1 MNETNS
7 INSTNVVGNVVDSI
21 KDSDSLLEGLLTYF
35 TTLDS
40 VHYITFVINLL
51 IFIFGRQIINNL
63 SVQTIGANQSRLRL
77 LRLIN
82 TILFLTYLVA
92 VAFQLQLAS
101 NFSHTGLLMLLTY
114 LGSQFAHSLILKRYG
129 RQREVEGTSL
139 FIESHTSHS
148 LHLLALLLLGVV
160 AGLIF
165 LNIWNLE
172 NWLQTTSFLGAIA
185 VLVFT
190 TKDYWLKDFISGIMV
205 ISNGNIERGDVVRI
219 PSENILAIV
228 LETRGTLTILRDLI
242 RHHNITIPNS
252 LLLNVQVEILDTESR
267 KGVSD
272 FVDFNIGYNTPSES
286 AQEYLTEAWKK
297 ACKITSTIN
306 SDREGIVKLVGN
318 GDHAVTWRLLYN
330 LKAVHGIIEARNSIN
345 LAAFELQ
352 QQHNIK
358 LATPLTHTFPTGKP
372 DGIKSLS

>member
-7 INSTNVVGNVVDSI
+7 ITSTNVVGNVVDSI
-21 KDSDSLLEGLLTYF
+21 KDSGISGLLDYF

-63 SVQTIGANQSRLRL
+63 SVETVGANQSRLRL

-82 TILFLTYLVA
+82 TILFLTYLLA
-92 VAFQLQLAS
+92 VAFQLQLAT

-114 LGSQFAHSLILKRYG
+114 LGSQFAHSLILKKYG
-129 RQREVEGTSL
+129 RQREIEGTSL

-242 RHHNITIPNS
+242 RNHNITVPNS

-272 FVDFNIGYNTPSES
+272 YVDFNIGYETPSD
-286 AQEYLTEAWKK
+286 AATEYLT
-297 ACKITSTIN
+297 
-306 SDREGIVKLVGN
+306 
-318 GDHAVTWRLLYN
+318 
-330 LKAVHGIIEARNSIN
+330 
-345 LAAFELQ
+345 
-352 QQHNIK
+352 
-358 LATPLTHTFPTGKP
+358 
-372 DGIKSLS
+372 

>member
-7 INSTNVVGNVVDSI
+7 ITSTNVVGNVVDSI

-129 RQREVEGTSL
+129 RQGSRRHLVVYRVSHLAQPTSARPAASWCGRRPD
-139 FIESHTSHS
+139 FPQ
-148 LHLLALLLLGVV
+148 HL
-160 AGLIF
+160 
-165 LNIWNLE
+165 
-172 NWLQTTSFLGAIA
+172 
-185 VLVFT
+185 
-190 TKDYWLKDFISGIMV
+190 
-205 ISNGNIERGDVVRI
+205 
-219 PSENILAIV
+219 
-228 LETRGTLTILRDLI
+228 
-242 RHHNITIPNS
+242 
-252 LLLNVQVEILDTESR
+252 ESR
-267 KGVSD
+267 K
-272 FVDFNIGYNTPSES
+272 
-286 AQEYLTEAWKK
+286 
-297 ACKITSTIN
+297 
-306 SDREGIVKLVGN
+306 
-318 GDHAVTWRLLYN
+318 
-330 LKAVHGIIEARNSIN
+330 
-345 LAAFELQ
+345 LAANNQLPWRDCRARF
-352 QQHNIK
+352 HDKAI
-358 LATPLTHTFPTGKP
+358 G
-372 DGIKSLS
+372 